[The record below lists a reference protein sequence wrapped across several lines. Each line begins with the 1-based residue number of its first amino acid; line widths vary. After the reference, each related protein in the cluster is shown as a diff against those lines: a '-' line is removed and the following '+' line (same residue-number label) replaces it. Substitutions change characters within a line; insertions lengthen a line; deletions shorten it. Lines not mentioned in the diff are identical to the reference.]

1 MSEFGWV
8 EMKMLG
14 ERIGGIA
21 PEAFQFVREGLGHT
35 VKMVH
40 GEHQEVASRTGA
52 SPVSSDSPGPDARHI
67 SGRQLCMGR
76 LTWRSGNGLARLP
89 GQPWSKR
96 WRLRLSVLVL
106 CYCVSRGCCCWI
118 TQSAWPLMPFTVRFT
133 LWKRCLSIPMTFRT
147 VLWLPLRVGGLPRNF
162 WRFCMSSW

>member
-67 SGRQLCMGR
+67 SGRQLCMGLR
-76 LTWRSGNGLARLP
+76 DYAVKRYGLMA
-89 GQPWSKR
+89 
-96 WRLRLSVLVL
+96 
-106 CYCVSRGCCCWI
+106 
-118 TQSAWPLMPFTVRFT
+118 
-133 LWKRCLSIPMTFRT
+133 RT
-147 VLWLPLRVGGLPRNF
+147 VLRKWNVQRTEDFGRIVFAMVDQGIMRKAEEDSFEDFQGVFDFSEAFGTLNDQ
-162 WRFCMSSW
+162 